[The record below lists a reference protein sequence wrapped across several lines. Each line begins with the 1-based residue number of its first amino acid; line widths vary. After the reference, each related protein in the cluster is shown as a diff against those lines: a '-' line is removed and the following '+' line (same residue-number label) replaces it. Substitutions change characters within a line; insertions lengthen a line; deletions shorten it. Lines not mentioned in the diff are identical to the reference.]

1 MRKTFF
7 FVENLLSDIPSAV
20 KEFVE
25 KNDTTRGGSF
35 SESSGNV
42 GNRNFD
48 EDKGERET
56 VEEIFPL
63 PPKTTA
69 APPYKASPPL
79 LHKTST
85 SVPQPKSISPLPLL
99 SKPLSLFST
108 LQNPP
113 WHKFIQTNSSS
124 PTHKEIAQ

>member
-1 MRKTFF
+1 MRKTLF
-7 FVENLLSDIPSAV
+7 FVENLLNDIPSAV

-25 KNDTTRGGSF
+25 KNNTTRGGSF

-42 GNRNFD
+42 GNRNSD
-48 EDKGERET
+48 EDKGESET
-56 VEEIFPL
+56 VEEIFPP

-85 SVPQPKSISPLPLL
+85 SVP
-99 SKPLSLFST
+99 
-108 LQNPP
+108 
-113 WHKFIQTNSSS
+113 
-124 PTHKEIAQ
+124 